1 MSNFTKPFFILFL
14 ISFNLNSENLLDI
27 YNEALKNDPTFKAA
41 EYSYLADKELVVQG
55 RALNLTQLGILVP

>member
-1 MSNFTKPFFILFL
+1 MNKFTKPLFILFL

-41 EYSYLADKELVVQG
+41 SASDGVE
-55 RALNLTQLGILVP
+55 

>member
-1 MSNFTKPFFILFL
+1 MNNFTKPLFILFL

-55 RALNLTQLGILVP
+55 RAALLPSLTLSG

>member
-1 MSNFTKPFFILFL
+1 MNKISKSLFILIFSTSSL
-14 ISFNLNSENLLDI
+14 LAENLLDI

-55 RALNLTQLGILVP
+55 RAALYQA